1 MVNRG
6 QVQIKHF
13 WLVCTC
19 PKLTKNKKSNKI
31 VKNRNNKSTKND
43 KQISDNI
50 SMGFC
55 LAIPNIIFLISVLA
69 YCKFLN

>member
-1 MVNRG
+1 MIVFSG
-6 QVQIKHF
+6 EYVTLISMITV
-13 WLVCTC
+13 L
-19 PKLTKNKKSNKI
+19 LAIAIYILIMKI
-31 VKNRNNKSTKND
+31 KNRSNKSTKKD
-43 KQISDNI
+43 KQVSDNI